1 MLALSR
7 KLGESIVIGKDIKIS
22 ILEIKGDQIKIGID
36 APKNVTI
43 YREEI
48 FKQIEEENK
57 EALKQN
63 NAKES
68 LAKLFK

>member
-7 KLGESIVIGKDIKIS
+7 KLGESIIIGKDIKVS
-22 ILEIKGDQIKIGID
+22 ILEIKGDQIKIGIE

-48 FKQIEEENK
+48 FKQIEEENIP
-57 EALKQN
+57 
-63 NAKES
+63 NATFNEK
-68 LAKLFK
+68 

>member
-7 KLGESIVIGKDIKIS
+7 KVGESIIVGKDVKIS
-22 ILEIKGDQIKIGID
+22 ILEIKGEQIKIGIE

-63 NAKES
+63 NAKDALS
-68 LAKLFK
+68 KLFL

>member
-7 KLGESIVIGKDIKIS
+7 KLGESIVIGKDVKIS

-68 LAKLFK
+68 LSKLFR

>member
-7 KLGESIVIGKDIKIS
+7 KLGESIVIGKDIKVS

-57 EALKQN
+57 EALKQS

-68 LAKLFK
+68 LAKLFR

>member
-57 EALKQN
+57 EALKQS

-68 LAKLFK
+68 LAKLFR

>member
-57 EALKQN
+57 EALKQS

-68 LAKLFK
+68 LSKLFK

>member
-36 APKNVTI
+36 APKNITI

-68 LAKLFK
+68 LSKLFL

>member
-57 EALKQN
+57 EAMKQN

-68 LAKLFK
+68 LSKLFR

>member
-22 ILEIKGDQIKIGID
+22 ILQINGDQIKIGID

-43 YREEI
+43 YREEF
-48 FKQIEEENK
+48 FKQIEEDNK

>member
-22 ILEIKGDQIKIGID
+22 ILEIKGNQIKIGID

>member
-7 KLGESIVIGKDIKIS
+7 KSGESIVIGKDIKIS

-68 LAKLFK
+68 LSKLFL

>member
-7 KLGESIVIGKDIKIS
+7 KAGESIVIGKDIKIS

>member
-1 MLALSR
+1 MMALSR
-7 KLGESIVIGKDIKIS
+7 KLGECIVIGKDIKIS

-36 APKNVTI
+36 APKNVTN

>member
-7 KLGESIVIGKDIKIS
+7 KLGESIVIGKDIKVS
-22 ILEIKGDQIKIGID
+22 ILEIKGDQVKIGID

-57 EALKQN
+57 EAMKQN

-68 LAKLFK
+68 LSKLFK

>member
-7 KLGESIVIGKDIKIS
+7 KLGESIVIGKDIKVS
-22 ILEIKGDQIKIGID
+22 ILEIKGDQVKIGID

-57 EALKQN
+57 EAMKHN
-63 NAKES
+63 NVKES
-68 LAKLFK
+68 LSKLFR

>member
-7 KLGESIVIGKDIKIS
+7 KVGESIIVGKDVKIS
-22 ILEIKGDQIKIGID
+22 ILEIKGEQIKIGIE

-57 EALKQN
+57 EALKQ
-63 NAKES
+63 K
-68 LAKLFK
+68 F

>member
-7 KLGESIVIGKDIKIS
+7 KLGESIIIGKDIKVS

-63 NAKES
+63 NAKEFLS
-68 LAKLFK
+68 KLFQ

>member
-7 KLGESIVIGKDIKIS
+7 KLGESIVIGKDIKVS

>member
-7 KLGESIVIGKDIKIS
+7 KLGESIVIGKDIKVS

-36 APKNVTI
+36 APKNVPI

>member
-48 FKQIEEENK
+48 FRQIEEENK
-57 EALKQN
+57 EAMKHN
-63 NAKES
+63 NVKES
-68 LAKLFK
+68 LSKLFR

>member
-7 KLGESIVIGKDIKIS
+7 KLGESIVIGKDIKVS

-68 LAKLFK
+68 LAKLFR

>member
-57 EALKQN
+57 EAMKQN

-68 LAKLFK
+68 LSKLFK

>member
-7 KLGESIVIGKDIKIS
+7 KAGESIVIGKDIKIS

-57 EALKQN
+57 EAMKQN

-68 LAKLFK
+68 LSKLFK

>member
-48 FKQIEEENK
+48 FKQIEAENK
-57 EALKQN
+57 EALKQQ

-68 LAKLFK
+68 LSKLFK

>member
-36 APKNVTI
+36 APKNVPI

>member
-7 KLGESIVIGKDIKIS
+7 KLGESIIIGKDIKIS

-57 EALKQN
+57 EAMKQN

-68 LAKLFK
+68 LSKLFR